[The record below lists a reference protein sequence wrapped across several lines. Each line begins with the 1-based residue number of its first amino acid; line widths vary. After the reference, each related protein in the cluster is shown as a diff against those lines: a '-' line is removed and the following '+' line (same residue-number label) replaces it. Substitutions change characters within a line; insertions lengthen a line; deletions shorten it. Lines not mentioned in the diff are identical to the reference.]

1 MTGVSSTCIVHLLFH
16 FFPFLLSTFAVAN
29 GVVGMGRLWSLFTLV
44 TLGGSGRLPWLHLYQ
59 LIYLRGGI
67 FAIPEGENSS
77 DRIVNPNTAQQ
88 RYRPLSYH

>member
-44 TLGGSGRLPWLHLYQ
+44 TLGGSGRLPWLPVST
-59 LIYLRGGI
+59 YLSKGWYICHPRGRELLG
-67 FAIPEGENSS
+67 
-77 DRIVNPNTAQQ
+77 
-88 RYRPLSYH
+88 